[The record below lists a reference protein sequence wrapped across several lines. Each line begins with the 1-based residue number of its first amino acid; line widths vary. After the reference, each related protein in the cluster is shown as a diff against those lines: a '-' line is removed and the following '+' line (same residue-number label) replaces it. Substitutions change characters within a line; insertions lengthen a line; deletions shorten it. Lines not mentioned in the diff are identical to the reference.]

1 MREKRP
7 MKIIKTQTTESL
19 RLKVLF
25 AQSKISK
32 QKKND
37 EMCLAPIFL
46 PQLATEVFFSFNGQI
61 LIYFDSLTG
70 KLSTKLS

>member
-1 MREKRP
+1 MSEKRP
-7 MKIIKTQTTESL
+7 MKIIETQTTESL

-32 QKKND
+32 QKKNG

-46 PQLATEVFFSFNGQI
+46 PQLATGVSFFF
-61 LIYFDSLTG
+61 
-70 KLSTKLS
+70 